1 MLKGKPATKKP
12 ASKTSDKLL
21 KTAFATTAA
30 NIARIEAEE
39 RGEKPESPVKTK
51 GKPAAKSK
59 AAKPKKE
66 KRMSGLDAAAKVLA
80 ESKEPLAAQ
89 DIVKAMSDKGY
100 WKSPGGKTPH
110 ATIYAAMVREI
121 TEKGKESRFKKVDRG
136 MFAANSGGK

>member
-1 MLKGKPATKKP
+1 MLKGRPAVKKS

-21 KTAFATTAA
+21 KTALATTSA

-39 RGEKPESPVKTK
+39 RDEKPEAPVKTK
-51 GKPAAKSK
+51 GKPATKSK
-59 AAKPKKE
+59 APKPKNE
-66 KRMSGLDAAAKVLA
+66 KRMSGLDAAAKVLI

-89 DIVKAMSDKGY
+89 DIIKSMADKGY

-136 MFAANSGGK
+136 MFKSNK